1 MTLVILSPTVWV
13 DVFGFGTPVV
23 AFKNP
28 AIYSMPLA
36 FCMAW
41 LFSVTDRSARAAMDR
56 AAFDAQDVR
65 CQTGI
70 GADAAVSH

>member
-41 LFSVTDRSARAAMDR
+41 LFSVTD
-56 AAFDAQDVR
+56 
-65 CQTGI
+65 
-70 GADAAVSH
+70 

>member
-1 MTLVILSPTVWV
+1 LSITWRGLTTRGAFIGGFAGLLAAMTLVILSPTVWV

-41 LFSVTDRSARAAMDR
+41 LFSVTD
-56 AAFDAQDVR
+56 
-65 CQTGI
+65 
-70 GADAAVSH
+70 